1 MKKKEVAPDV
11 FLTEEEVKKLQETF
25 GSRLLQQK
33 VSLLSRQ
40 KQTGDKRKE
49 MSDYH
54 SLRTQGM
61 QKVQPIRELEAIDRM
76 KRALKRDSLRNYF
89 MFVLGLNTGM
99 RISDILP
106 LQVKDVRNK
115 THIRVK
121 ETKTRK
127 SGTFRINRELW
138 QDIADY
144 TEDMQDEEYL
154 FPSRKTNL
162 PLTRVQAYRI
172 LRKAADKAGIEQI
185 GTHSMRKT
193 LGYHFYNQ
201 TKDVAVLQEIFN
213 HSTPAITKD
222 YIGITQ
228 KEIDDKMDNFYL

>member
-1 MKKKEVAPDV
+1 
-11 FLTEEEVKKLQETF
+11 
-25 GSRLLQQK
+25 
-33 VSLLSRQ
+33 
-40 KQTGDKRKE
+40 
-49 MSDYH
+49 
-54 SLRTQGM
+54 M